1 MTISLRHM
9 LAPIALLLLLAAQLW
24 VSALWI
30 QADGGI
36 GDGVCCSF
44 TAPVFDILK
53 ADGTDQLGYPWSTY
67 RRSMGL
73 LVWPA
78 LAAHKIV
85 GANPDFLLWLNLL
98 VLFLTQ
104 LVLFDI
110 GRRLSDS
117 FGGLLAAG
125 IFPMVP
131 AVAFMARRWDAM
143 IHQHFLLALGA
154 WFGLRSQGFSKPF
167 ATIGFGVIAALG
179 SILSARETDNLLFMA
194 AIGSLALGLTI
205 HGLFSIHRLKSVLG
219 TVLLAGCMALFM
231 VEYAFPL
238 VDFDYFQD
246 EMGNREYVEGASRLS
261 WAAIT
266 AYPLRMYSDDFT
278 PWLVV
283 PFLVAL
289 PVFLRRGKSI
299 WMLST
304 WLILPLA
311 ALSMVGKKNFYYAAV
326 VYPVVVLILSVGL
339 ASFRPK
345 WMGRTI
351 GIVTLVLAWAQFSA
365 RSLPTSTFPE
375 QLSRVNWTGD
385 AGPQK
390 HLFQGIVPLN
400 LGPRGPTD
408 HHEAISLITKRVQ
421 ENSCACPNHVL
432 YMGQGDPSDIHLSI
446 AVNDPCIS
454 FSGWPRLEHPESVG
468 WVLADSDGCTQKPP
482 PVLQKFG
489 FELVEAKGQGEHCV
503 GLWQRT
509 GREPHRFCG
518 HRGSPP
524 DRNE

>member
-1 MTISLRHM
+1 MTTSLRHI
-9 LAPIALLLLLAAQLW
+9 LAPIALLLLVAAQVW

-78 LAAHKIV
+78 LAAHKVV

-98 VLFLTQ
+98 VVLLTQ
-104 LVLFDI
+104 VLLFDL
-110 GRRLSDS
+110 GRKLTDN
-117 FGGLLAAG
+117 FGGLLAAA

-143 IHQHFLLALGA
+143 IHQHFLLVLGA
-154 WFGLRSQGFSKPF
+154 WFGLRSMGFSRLKATLGF
-167 ATIGFGVIAALG
+167 AVVAALG

-194 AIGSLALGLTI
+194 AIGSIAVGISIQGLISENRIKSALGSL
-205 HGLFSIHRLKSVLG
+205 S
-219 TVLLAGCMALFM
+219 LAGIMALFM
-231 VEYAFPL
+231 VQYAFPL
-238 VDFDYFQD
+238 VDFAYFQD

-261 WAAIT
+261 WEAIT
-266 AYPLRMYSDDFT
+266 AYPMRMYSDDFT

-283 PFLVAL
+283 PFLAAVPA
-289 PVFLRRGKSI
+289 FLRRGQGR
-299 WMLST
+299 WMLSA
-304 WLILPLA
+304 WLLLPLV
-311 ALSMVGKKNFYYAAV
+311 ALSMVGKKNFYYAAI
-326 VYPVVVLILSVGL
+326 VYPVIVLILAAGL
-339 ASFRPK
+339 AAFRPK
-345 WMGRTI
+345 WIGRTI
-351 GIVTLVLAWAQFSA
+351 GIGALVVGWAQFSS
-365 RSLPTSTFPE
+365 RSLPTSTFPK
-375 QLSRVNWTGD
+375 QLARVHWTGE

-400 LGPRGPTD
+400 LGPRGHTD
-408 HHEAISLITKRVQ
+408 HHKAITLITKNI
-421 ENSCACPNHVL
+421 EGDSCECPNHVL

-446 AVNDPCIS
+446 AVKDPCIS
-454 FSGWPRLEHPESVG
+454 FSGWPQLEHPDSVG
-468 WVLADSDGCTQKPP
+468 WVLAESNECSQKPP
-482 PVLQKFG
+482 PGLMKRG
-489 FELVEAKGQGEHCV
+489 FELVEAKGDGENCV
-503 GLWQRT
+503 SLWKRS
-509 GREPHRFCG
+509 GKEPPRFCG

-524 DRNE
+524 